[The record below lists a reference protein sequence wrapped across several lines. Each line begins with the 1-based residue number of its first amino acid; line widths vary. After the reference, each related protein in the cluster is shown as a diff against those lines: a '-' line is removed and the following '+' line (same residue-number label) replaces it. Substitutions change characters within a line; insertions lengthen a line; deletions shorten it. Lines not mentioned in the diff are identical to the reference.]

1 MQIQGMLTEFLIIII
16 AIVALLIIY
25 YLAKFYRKP
34 SKEKSNYLSALEF
47 LADGNDK
54 WALQKF
60 KEAVR
65 EDSENVEAY
74 LRLGDLLRKIGLA
87 NHALK
92 IHKDLTLRPNLPQ
105 DLTNKIQLSL
115 MLDYE
120 ILGNLSAA
128 INVAIRIL
136 QKEKLNNTQLVSKLL
151 TYYEREERWN
161 EALEAVKKY
170 YRKMPVHLKMRSAL
184 YLVFEGIKFQ
194 EKGEGKEARLKYRE
208 ALRTDMN
215 CPAAYYYLGR
225 SYYTENRLEE
235 AIHEWQNL
243 SNKIPK
249 MAHVAFDE
257 LEKTWFDLG
266 KFGEAEKLYRKLLT
280 EDPENIFSAISL
292 AEIYNKKSEFDNALS
307 ILDKVAE
314 SRKYHP
320 LLVAAK
326 IQTLSNKNQYKI
338 ACTEAIS
345 YFQSNFSLSTRHF
358 ICQECQYESKE
369 PLWKCPQ
376 CKSISS
382 FEL

>member
-1 MQIQGMLTEFLIIII
+1 MQIEGMLTEFLIIII
-16 AIVALLIIY
+16 VIVALLIIY
-25 YLAKFYRKP
+25 YLVKFYRKP
-34 SKEKSNYLSALEF
+34 SKEKSNYLSALEY

-65 EDSENVEAY
+65 EDSENVDAY

-92 IHKDLTLRPNLPQ
+92 IHKDLTLRPNLSQ

-120 ILGNLSAA
+120 ILGNLNAA

-136 QKEKLNNTQLVSKLL
+136 QKEKINNTQLVSKLL

-170 YRKMPVHLKMRSAL
+170 YRKMPVHLEMKSSL
-184 YLVFEGIKFQ
+184 YLVFEGMKLQ
-194 EKGEGKEARLKYRE
+194 EKGEGKEARLKYRD
-208 ALRTDMN
+208 ALKTDMN
-215 CPAAYYYLGR
+215 CPAAYYYLGK
-225 SYYTENRLEE
+225 SYYAENRLEE
-235 AIHEWQNL
+235 AIQEWQNL

-280 EDPENIFSAISL
+280 DDPENIFSAISL

-314 SRKYHP
+314 DKKYHP
-320 LLVAAK
+320 LVVSAK
-326 IQTLSNKNQYKI
+326 IQTLSNKSQYKI

-369 PLWKCPQ
+369 PLWMCPQ